1 MPMPSETIAR
11 VAENFEV
18 QERRVSSK
26 SYGAADSVLKRIVDI
41 CFAVIGLTLSAP
53 ILLFFLAVVAL
64 ESPGSPLYIQRR
76 VGRNGQIF
84 SMYKLRTMFSGSDT
98 DGFKTAKED
107 RRLTVS
113 GKLLRATNID
123 ELPQLINV
131 LNGDMSLIGP
141 RPLSADETSY
151 IMKHLSIS
159 ESYPGFFPTAR
170 PGLVGLEQVNRNK
183 EMTYLERF
191 SYNSDYEN
199 NWNPLLDAQIFFK
212 ALIVCRH
219 VCMALFAGGLLILG
233 TALATLTNLH

>member
-1 MPMPSETIAR
+1 MPSETIAR

-18 QERRVSSK
+18 QERRVSARSLDAAESISK
-26 SYGAADSVLKRIVDI
+26 RFFDI
-41 CFAVIGLTLSAP
+41 CFAIVGLTLSAP
-53 ILLFFLAVVAL
+53 VLLFFLAVVAL
-64 ESPGSPLYIQRR
+64 ESPGSPIYIQRR

-84 SMYKLRTMFSGSDT
+84 NMYKLRTMFSGSDS

-141 RPLSADETSY
+141 RPLSKDETAY
-151 IMKHLSIS
+151 IQKHLNIS
-159 ESYPGFFPTAR
+159 ESYPGFSPTTR

-183 EMTYLERF
+183 EMTYFERF
-191 SYNSDYEN
+191 NYNSTYEN
-199 NWNPLLDAQIFFK
+199 NWSPMLDAHIFVK

-219 VCMALFAGGLLILG
+219 VCLALLTGGASIVAISLLLFQNI
-233 TALATLTNLH
+233 H

>member
-1 MPMPSETIAR
+1 MPSETIAR

-18 QERRVSSK
+18 QERRESVQSGRVAESVS
-26 SYGAADSVLKRIVDI
+26 KRVFDI
-41 CFAVIGLTLSAP
+41 CFAIVGLTLSAP
-53 ILLFFLAVVAL
+53 VLLFFLAVVAL

-84 SMYKLRTMFSGSDT
+84 SMYKLRTMFSGTDA

-113 GKLLRATNID
+113 GRLLRATNID
-123 ELPQLINV
+123 ELPQLLNV

-141 RPLSADETSY
+141 RPLSVEETDY
-151 IMKHLSIS
+151 IMRHLNIS
-159 ESYPGFFPTAR
+159 DAYPGFCPTAR

-183 EMTYLERF
+183 EMTYFERF
-191 SYNSDYEN
+191 SYNNTYETS
-199 NWNPLLDAQIFFK
+199 WSALLDAQIFVK

-219 VCMALFAGGLLILG
+219 VCLALLGGGLSMLG
-233 TALATLTNLH
+233 VGLLMLQNIR